1 MDNRTNVELRATAY
15 HEAGHCVAGVV
26 YGRPIRYVTI
36 NRGKR
41 KNPQGQVMEGRTL
54 FRHPPKVQSAE
65 DSKAFVEGALMSCYA
80 GAICQA
86 AFTGKPVDPSC
97 IAEDHRGALAMIRA
111 FLGPDAAPET
121 LHQAVSGLY
130 QGTQKLFLS
139 PKVLRAA
146 KRVAD
151 ALMARRTLTGG
162 EVKRIV
168 LQALD
173 SKD

>member
-1 MDNRTNVELRATAY
+1 MDINTNAELWATAY

-41 KNPQGQVMEGRTL
+41 KNAQGQVMEGRTL
-54 FRHPPKVQSAE
+54 FRHPPKVQSAAE
-65 DSKAFVEGALMSCYA
+65 SKAFVEGALMSCYA

-97 IAEDHRGALAMIRA
+97 IAEDHRAAMDMIRA
-111 FLGPDAAPET
+111 FLGPDAPSET
-121 LHQAVSGLY
+121 VMRAASGLY
-130 QGTQKLFLS
+130 QGTQNLFLL

-168 LQALD
+168 WKAFD
-173 SKD
+173 GKA